1 VPTIADMLYLFY
13 GADELAR
20 SEALAELKA
29 TIPADLADLNL
40 TILEGRR
47 LKVDALAGAC
57 EAIPFLADRRLVI
70 VEDALKQIKSSDLR
84 DAIKAYLPRVPDTT
98 DLIFVEREDFDKRS
112 ALFGHLKKAA
122 TVREFQPKEGAD
134 LQRWLQERT
143 KRLDVKLAPDAGTL
157 LVEFVGNESRSLL
170 NELHK
175 LAAYVGLG
183 GTIGRDAV
191 RLLVQDS
198 GEHSVFA
205 FVDALAAR
213 QLGSA
218 LTLLHD
224 LLDEGQAPPYLLFM
238 IARQV
243 RILLQV
249 KELADQR
256 LRADA
261 IAAELGQKPFVVRKA
276 MEQAARFQSEALLHL
291 HDRLVELDHWSKTG
305 RIEADAA
312 LELLV
317 AETCMPQ
324 EQRGAKA
331 ALRR

>member
-1 VPTIADMLYLFY
+1 MLYLFY

-20 SEALAELKA
+20 AEALAELKA
-29 TIPADLADLNL
+29 AIPADLADLNL
-40 TILEGRR
+40 TVLEGRK
-47 LKVDALAGAC
+47 LKVDGLAAAC
-57 EAIPFLADRRLVI
+57 EAMPFLADRRLVI
-70 VEDALKQIKSSDLR
+70 VEDALKQLKSSDVR
-84 DAIKAYLPRVPDTT
+84 DAVKGYLPRVPETT

-112 ALFGHLKKAA
+112 ALFTVLKKLA
-122 TVREFQPKEGAD
+122 TVREFQPREGTD
-134 LQRWLQERT
+134 LQRWLQERV
-143 KRLDVKLAPDAGTL
+143 KRLEVQLAPDAGTL
-157 LVEFVGNESRSLL
+157 LVELAGNESRALL

-198 GEHSVFA
+198 GESSVFA

-213 QLGSA
+213 QLGAA
-218 LTLLHD
+218 LQLLHA
-224 LLDEGQAPPYLLFM
+224 LLDDGQAPIYLLFM

-249 KELADQR
+249 KELTDQR

-261 IAAELGQKPFVVRKA
+261 IASELGQKPFVVRKA
-276 MEQAARFQSEALLHL
+276 MDQAARFQTDALLRL

-305 RIEADAA
+305 RIEAEAA

-317 AETCMPQ
+317 AETCDVPA
-324 EQRGAKA
+324 QRSAVTGGRVPS
-331 ALRR
+331 RR